1 MIKNILAL
9 DTSTTTG
16 IAILRDRVVGFRTMD
31 LKKSNKEPGQLHSVF
46 YKELDNLIYI
56 IKPEIIYKEQG
67 FFASGR
73 GKAAK
78 CLYGFHVIVDML
90 AYKHGIEVIDI
101 ANTTLKKVTT
111 GSGQASKEDMMKVIR
126 DKGYMITNDHEADAM
141 AVLLYAAKQEGI
153 DLD

>member
-9 DTSTTTG
+9 DTSTVTG
-16 IAILRDRVVGFRTMD
+16 VAILRDRMVGFRTID
-31 LKKSNKEPGQLHSVF
+31 LKKFNKEPGQLHSVF
-46 YKELDNLIYI
+46 YKEVDNLISVTE
-56 IKPEIIYKEQG
+56 PEIIYKEQG

-90 AYKHGIEVIDI
+90 AYKHGLKVIDI

-111 GSGQASKEDMMKVIR
+111 GNGQASKEDMMKVII
-126 DKGYMITNDHEADAM
+126 DKGYIITNDHEADAV
-141 AVLLYAAKQEGI
+141 AVLLYAAEQEGI
-153 DLD
+153 DLN